1 MNVSFQIDITNKL
14 DQSYDLFL
22 FIKYLLYFLLLIV
35 PSSIKIK
42 KTIIINQQVT
52 SSSTINNLQSSEVS
66 FNIDENKMSRDES
79 EEECDEEM

>member
-14 DQSYDLFL
+14 DQSYDLFSFL
-22 FIKYLLYFLLLIV
+22 KYLLYLLLLIV

-66 FNIDENKMSRDES
+66 FNIDENEMSSDES